1 MAGKHHNSAEGII
14 TGKMIVREVIEAN
27 PKALDVFRKHLG
39 EYCLALPG
47 AQTESIEFLAAM
59 NDYHEEPLLEA
70 LNTVCKKAPAKVG
83 HF

>member
-14 TGKMIVREVIEAN
+14 TGKMIVGEVIEAN
-27 PKALDVFRKHLG
+27 PKAADVFKKPLG
-39 EYCLALPG
+39 EYCLALAG
-47 AQTESIEFLAAM
+47 GQTESIEFLAAM

-70 LNTVCKKAPAKVG
+70 LNSVCKKAPAKIG

>member
-14 TGKMIVREVIEAN
+14 TGKMIVGEVIEAN
-27 PKALDVFRKHLG
+27 PKAADVFKKHLG
-39 EYCLALPG
+39 RYCLSLPG
-47 AQTESIEFLAAM
+47 ARTESIEFLAAM

-70 LNTVCKKAPAKVG
+70 LNNVCKKAPAKIG

>member
-14 TGKMIVREVIEAN
+14 TGKMIV
-27 PKALDVFRKHLG
+27 RKHLG

-59 NDYHEEPLLEA
+59 NDYHEELLLEA
-70 LNTVCKKAPAKVG
+70 LNSVCKKAPAKTG